1 MLIFFHLEHLIL
13 QSNTM
18 FLLLNHIMIRLLR
31 SVLSVKDEFYHR
43 HIVQYNLFAPVF
55 DLFREKANMGV
66 GNNLISST
74 ILEVRFFILE
84 YCVDMCYELP
94 QLFVETKSLA
104 QTYFLSLSSHMLLY
118 LFLL

>member
-1 MLIFFHLEHLIL
+1 
-13 QSNTM
+13 
-18 FLLLNHIMIRLLR
+18 MIRLLR

-55 DLFREKANMGV
+55 DLFREKANRGV

-74 ILEVRFFILE
+74 ILEVCSFLYLNI
-84 YCVDMCYELP
+84 VHILP
-94 QLFVETKSLA
+94 QLLVKTISQMYHLPFVIAYAL
-104 QTYFLSLSSHMLLY
+104 H